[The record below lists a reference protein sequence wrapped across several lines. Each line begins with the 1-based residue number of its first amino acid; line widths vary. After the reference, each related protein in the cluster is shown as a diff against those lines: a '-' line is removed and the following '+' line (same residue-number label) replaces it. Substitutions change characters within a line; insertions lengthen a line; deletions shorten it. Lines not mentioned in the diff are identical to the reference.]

1 MNFNLERF
9 IDFEPIDFTL
19 TKQHTQGN
27 FTFFDFELF
36 SEFSL
41 NNFYVFEEVGK
52 FSINFPINF
61 QSDEIKQNR
70 LSTILLDISKPNL
83 IKLDSRIV
91 T

>member
-19 TKQHTQGN
+19 TKQHTQRN